1 MSLTYNAA
9 TNSPTNLSGVLI
21 TTLTLELNAT
31 NTKQNAIATK
41 YNDLATKFNA
51 LLTRLETQ
59 SLLLTS

>member
-1 MSLTYNAA
+1 VGKSKGQITWQRLKKAKA
-9 TNSPTNLSGVLI
+9 GVG
-21 TTLTLELNAT
+21 A
-31 NTKQNAIATK
+31 KQNAIATK